1 MHLEQSAELLAA
13 TKSSCGMLRQAT
25 AIFVLS
31 LAAYA
36 GYKRWST
43 YPGLIPNPRAVR
55 DIGRMARRRGI
66 SHEAAYIRWVN
77 RRLSW
82 SHYRYLLRKA

>member
-1 MHLEQSAELLAA
+1 MHLEQSAELLSA

-31 LAAYA
+31 LAAYV
-36 GYKRWST
+36 GYKYWST

-55 DIGRMARRRGI
+55 HIGRMARRRGI
-66 SHEAAYIRWVN
+66 SYEAAYIRWAN

-82 SHYRYLLRKA
+82 SQYRYLLRKA

>member
-1 MHLEQSAELLAA
+1 
-13 TKSSCGMLRQAT
+13 MLRQAT
-25 AIFVLS
+25 AIFMLS

-36 GYKRWST
+36 GYKWCT

-55 DIGRMARRRGI
+55 HIDRMARRRGI
-66 SHEAAYIRWVN
+66 PHEAAYVRWVN

-82 SHYRYLLRKA
+82 SRYRYLLRKA

>member
-1 MHLEQSAELLAA
+1 MHLEQSAELLSA
-13 TKSSCGMLRQAT
+13 TKSSCGMLRHAT
-25 AIFVLS
+25 TIFMLS
-31 LAAYA
+31 VATYV
-36 GYKRWST
+36 GYKCWST

-55 DIGRMARRRGI
+55 HIGRMAHRRGI